1 MVSNLLLSDEGSA
14 LLFVVIIS
22 IVKICLVSISYD
34 RSISNLVMPFYI
46 ISCSMHIIKSF
57 TIKVEDLKILEE
69 DHDVQQT
76 VLILYRERIEDV
88 VEGMPYEDIAPLR
101 REIKLLDCSITY
113 HMCHIVFALR
123 EVQKIDYHLSCK
135 YRALG

>member
-76 VLILYRERIEDV
+76 VLILMKTLLHFGVRLSSL
-88 VEGMPYEDIAPLR
+88 IAPL
-101 REIKLLDCSITY
+101 LTTCAT
-113 HMCHIVFALR
+113 
-123 EVQKIDYHLSCK
+123 
-135 YRALG
+135 